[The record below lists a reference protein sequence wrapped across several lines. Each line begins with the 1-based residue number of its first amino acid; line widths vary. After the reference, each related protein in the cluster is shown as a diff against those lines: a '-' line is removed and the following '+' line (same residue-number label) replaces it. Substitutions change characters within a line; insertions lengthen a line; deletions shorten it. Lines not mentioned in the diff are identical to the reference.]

1 MADKEYQK
9 LSISSVIT
17 ERWLKLDADV
27 RAQHIL
33 SNSDLYQQIQLIEET
48 LRDFRRLED
57 EYNDNNH

>member
-1 MADKEYQK
+1 MANKEYQK

-57 EYNDNNH
+57 DYNDNNQ